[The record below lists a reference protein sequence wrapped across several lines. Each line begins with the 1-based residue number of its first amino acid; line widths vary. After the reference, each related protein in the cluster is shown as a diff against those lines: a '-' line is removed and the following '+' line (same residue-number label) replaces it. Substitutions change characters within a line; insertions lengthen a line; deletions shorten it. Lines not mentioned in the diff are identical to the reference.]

1 MIGSPGRRNPST
13 TIGDG
18 PRSQTVAPKSRKSRL
33 PRRWWLIEMPHA
45 GSATRSGRMLRSGF
59 VMIGTDADGAPRDI
73 SPWRP
78 ALPAPSVHWQK
89 GRQVLPFVVLTRTST
104 LIDASAGSMP
114 NRVWYSGL
122 IDTVAV

>member
-45 GSATRSGRMLRSGF
+45 GSATRSGRTLGSGF
-59 VMIGTDADGAPRDI
+59 VMIGTDADGVPTDI
-73 SPWRP
+73 PCRP
-78 ALPAPSVHWQK
+78 ARPAPSVPQQN
-89 GRQVLPFVVLTRTST
+89 GRHVLPLVVLTRTSM
-104 LIDASAGSMP
+104 LIVASAGEIP
-114 NRVWYSGL
+114 NRFWYSGL
-122 IDTVAV
+122 MDTVAV